1 MFYTRTGR
9 TAACVGVE
17 RARVSVTRHAC
28 ACVLVCVFLCPR
40 TVPQLSL
47 NKFRAPLG
55 NRGLVLGLNMSYFF
69 RSLGT
74 SNGARAEQTQQ
85 SSGSRRHNYVFSW
98 VFSWDNHRLIFLKHF
113 GAAMFCLL
121 TKVLFTALC
130 ALLYVFFTQ
139 QAVFWVTETGWLV

>member
-74 SNGARAEQTQQ
+74 LNGARAEQTRPTEVADIITSQKIA
-85 SSGSRRHNYVFSW
+85 GSAGPSW
-98 VFSWDNHRLIFLKHF
+98 TPVSVPACFL
-113 GAAMFCLL
+113 L
-121 TKVLFTALC
+121 
-130 ALLYVFFTQ
+130 
-139 QAVFWVTETGWLV
+139 